1 MIYAS
6 DNNTPTVTAVE
17 YCKNDKYYFYIPD
30 IYPGQDFLY
39 CVGQPST
46 TVSLYKKGVHS
57 QPNLISSKTIGSDNL
72 VFFIINSGNTG
83 AYYIEANNDITCHWL
98 HKAAHASNGT
108 GLIPYEA
115 LSNLYY
121 VFNNYIG
128 YGATDSGGMC
138 NIVAT
143 EDNTEIT
150 IKLVA
155 GNGIALRTINLN
167 RLGSYSFDLP
177 ISISD
182 GGTSCPIFE
191 IASSAKISVI
201 NSHFCY
207 QSIGGACNSQIMQIQ
222 GADNYD
228 TRYLFPKTIYSNLP
242 VYGSE
247 NTAHDPGDILTI
259 LSINDNNEI
268 RINNN
273 LVTTLDEYKL
283 FSDITSENCI
293 IESTHPIFIFQQK
306 KGGRIKVGGYVGDP
320 SINAIYSINKL
331 QTRYN
336 VAIPGL
342 PVSPDEYYALIGIKT
357 SSLPSLKLN
366 NSAVSLTAS
375 EIVGASDYTV
385 GYVPLNNLI
394 DYTVAKIAYFTA
406 DDEFLLILDGYGPWD
421 TYLFSASSC
430 VGRPEN
436 PEPPAGPTSTPTPTT
451 TPTPTA
457 TPPATPTST
466 PTRTQNPTRTPTKTP
481 TQTPTQEIPCDRR
494 SIKINVPKEWCETES
509 NLSKISFRIGGPD
522 CCGQSDIVDFICPTR
537 TPTNTTTPTRTPTTT
552 QTPTPSSTAY
562 KCNPHNPTIC
572 SGTEISLD
580 GTDGLGWG
588 VPRFINTGYYFNIGD
603 TISVNARGCA
613 SCYRQ
618 TNDCNAGPDGY
629 LSNDQLF
636 SNWMVLI
643 GTINSINA
651 ESITLNDMY
660 QAFVVGSNYSEIANK
675 EGYLYL
681 AIYDGA
687 YTDNVG
693 NYCAQIMNMTP
704 TPTPTRTCITTF
716 VIDPRISWQDTGVD
730 VSNYLN
736 ITSTGIVNYYTPG
749 GSAYETGPDGV
760 TSVLLPNSE
769 NDPANIVIPCKH
781 ESVIAKIG
789 LNGIPF
795 CIGSFYESFS
805 VETGRLYLTTNDTIR
820 DDNTGSFTSVI
831 NRCNIISTPT
841 ATPTRTPTATPGI
854 TVAPTQTPT
863 PTTTNTPT
871 PTPTRTANATPT
883 PTPTLTRTPTPTPPS
898 SIVVDG
904 KVHSIHPLVNR
915 PLDTGIDI
923 ISGNSITIQATGSI
937 NINWPLYPGSYGP
950 DGIVSA
956 GIDPATGFTY
966 MSLLG
971 KIGQDGTTFKVGSLY
986 SSIALLS
993 GRLYLF
999 FYDNPVSDN
1008 SGFFNVEFITS
1019 TPTTPTPTKTVTP
1032 SSTATA
1038 TPTSTPNST
1047 PTPTRTATPTK
1058 SVTPTKTITPT
1069 PSSSGTNLKTM
1080 FIAWV
1085 PE

>member
-1 MIYAS
+1 MSTTI
-6 DNNTPTVTAVE
+6 E

-39 CVGQPST
+39 CVGQPNT

-72 VFFIINSGNTG
+72 VFFIINPGNTG

-98 HKAAHASNGT
+98 HKAAYASNGT

-115 LSNLYY
+115 LSDLYY
-121 VFNNYIG
+121 VFNYNVG
-128 YGATDSGGMC
+128 YGSAESYSPIS
-138 NIVAT
+138 NIIAT
-143 EDNTEIT
+143 EDNTSVT
-150 IKLVA
+150 IELVA
-155 GNGIALRTINLN
+155 GDSSKTDHVMKTVNLN
-167 RLGSYSFDLP
+167 RLGVYSFDLP
-177 ISISD
+177 SD
-182 GGTSCPIFE
+182 LSTPNSEGTDNLVFKIT
-191 IASSAKISVI
+191 SSKKISVI
-201 NSHFCY
+201 NSHYCFK
-207 QSIGGACNSQIMQIQ
+207 SIGGACNPQIIQIQ

-228 TRYLFPKTIYSNLP
+228 TRYLFPKTIYSNL
-242 VYGSE
+242 VLGSE

-268 RINNN
+268 RVNNN
-273 LVTTLDEYKL
+273 LVATLNKHEIFTEINL
-283 FSDITSENCI
+283 IENCI
-293 IESTHPIFIFQQK
+293 IESTYPIFVYQQK
-306 KGGRIKVGGYVGDP
+306 KGARNLPGSLQAMGDP

-336 VAIPGL
+336 IAIPGL
-342 PVSPDEYYALIGIKT
+342 PVNPDEYYALIGIKT
-357 SSLPSLKLN
+357 SAIPSLKLN
-366 NSAVSLTAS
+366 NSSVSLTAS
-375 EIVGASDYTV
+375 EVVGASDYTV

-394 DYTVAKIAYFTA
+394 DYTVAKVAYFTA
-406 DDEFLLILDGYGPWD
+406 DDNFLLILDGYGPYD

-457 TPPATPTST
+457 TPPVTPTVT
-466 PTRTQNPTRTPTKTP
+466 TTRTQNPTRTPTKTP

-522 CCGQSDIVDFICPTR
+522 CCGQSDVVDFICPTR

-704 TPTPTRTCITTF
+704 TPTPT
-716 VIDPRISWQDTGVD
+716 
-730 VSNYLN
+730 
-736 ITSTGIVNYYTPG
+736 STLAV
-749 GSAYETGPDGV
+749 
-760 TSVLLPNSE
+760 
-769 NDPANIVIPCKH
+769 
-781 ESVIAKIG
+781 
-789 LNGIPF
+789 
-795 CIGSFYESFS
+795 
-805 VETGRLYLTTNDTIR
+805 
-820 DDNTGSFTSVI
+820 
-831 NRCNIISTPT
+831 
-841 ATPTRTPTATPGI
+841 
-854 TVAPTQTPT
+854 TPT
-863 PTTTNTPT
+863 PTK
-871 PTPTRTANATPT
+871 
-883 PTPTLTRTPTPTPPS
+883 TRTPTPTP
-898 SIVVDG
+898 
-904 KVHSIHPLVNR
+904 
-915 PLDTGIDI
+915 
-923 ISGNSITIQATGSI
+923 
-937 NINWPLYPGSYGP
+937 
-950 DGIVSA
+950 
-956 GIDPATGFTY
+956 
-966 MSLLG
+966 
-971 KIGQDGTTFKVGSLY
+971 
-986 SSIALLS
+986 
-993 GRLYLF
+993 
-999 FYDNPVSDN
+999 
-1008 SGFFNVEFITS
+1008 TS
-1019 TPTTPTPTKTVTP
+1019 TVNATP
-1032 SSTATA
+1032 
-1038 TPTSTPNST
+1038 TPTSTPNATPTPTTTLSATPTRTPNVTPTPTTTLSATPTRTANST
-1047 PTPTRTATPTK
+1047 PTPTRTATPTN